1 MVKYIVR
8 TLLNL
13 KIYIIKFS
21 VGIQVIAIIRS
32 LFRRVK
38 MFFFFFEGLYS
49 IHEIQQAF
57 KNICLDK
64 MLSDG
69 YFDMSIYIY
78 GRIKK
83 EDMRCRL
90 AAMKSKYVV
99 LYEGAYP
106 EKDTANDM
114 WNNKLNNNLQNDETI
129 SFELTYD
136 ESSAI
141 VNWVYRIL
149 KNSTE
154 REDFTKEI
162 LSYIKD
168 FHNIQRSICLSQG
181 VVYNKAKVDIHFMSS
196 ISGINSFISSRTHGR
211 EQLFFRGHADPNY
224 ILSPSI
230 MRSARLEQNESKM
243 YHELLINCPNDF
255 EKCHTHLEKLVEM
268 QHYGLPTRLLDIT
281 RNPLVALYFACESQ
295 LESYGELVLISA
307 KDHDTKYPQSDTVSL
322 LASLPVFSYSLQRYF
337 CKLAENCMIDDEEFN
352 RQVGRLIHEV
362 RLEKPAFQPEINKSN
377 LLRSFIVYALK
388 NNNRIVKQDGAF
400 ILCGLRNAIHSLE
413 EFRYKEHGKKVIVLI
428 SKKQRILKQLETFSI
443 NRAALFPEIECV
455 SEYIKDKFLNS

>member
-1 MVKYIVR
+1 MF
-8 TLLNL
+8 N
-13 KIYIIKFS
+13 
-21 VGIQVIAIIRS
+21 
-32 LFRRVK
+32 
-38 MFFFFFEGLYS
+38 FFFFFDDLYLIS
-49 IHEIQQAF
+49 EIQQAF

-69 YFDMSIYIY
+69 YFDMSVYIY

-90 AAMKSKYVV
+90 ATVKSKYAV

-106 EKDTANDM
+106 TKDTASDI
-114 WNNKLNNNLQNDETI
+114 WNHKLNNNLQNDETV

-149 KNSTE
+149 KNSKE

-181 VVYNKAKVDIHFMSS
+181 VVYNNAKVDIHFLSS
-196 ISGINSFISSRTHGR
+196 ISGINSFIASRAHGR

-224 ILSPSI
+224 TLRPSI
-230 MRSARLEQNESKM
+230 MRSDRLEQNESKM

-281 RNPLVALYFACESQ
+281 RNPLVALYFACENKP
-295 LESYGELVLISA
+295 ETYGELVLISA
-307 KDHDTKYPQSDTVSL
+307 EEHEIKYPQSDTVSI
-322 LASLPVFSYSLQRYF
+322 LASLPVFAYGMQRHF
-337 CKLAENCMIDDEEFN
+337 CELAEDSMIDDEEFN
-352 RQVGRLIHEV
+352 CQVRRLIHEV
-362 RLEKPAFQPEINKSN
+362 RLEKPAFQPEINRIN
-377 LLRSFIVYALK
+377 LLNNYIVYALK

-400 ILCGLRNAIHSLE
+400 ILCGLRNDTYSLE
-413 EFRYKEHGKKVIVLI
+413 KFRYKEHGKKVIVLI
-428 SKKQRILKQLETFSI
+428 PNKKRLLKQLETFSI
-443 NRAALFPEIECV
+443 NHAALFPEIECV
-455 SEYIKDKFLNS
+455 SEYIKEKYSKS